1 MALPKGYTALT
12 GAGLES
18 KMNERGGHGPGIAD
32 QKQGETSMRRMTIS
46 SSFRQTQGQSMI
58 ETALLLPILL
68 LIVFNA
74 INFGYFFYVAV
85 NIAAAP
91 RSGVQYAIIGGSTP
105 AAPSLPYPGV
115 RNADGTWSSSCP
127 TTISD
132 TSPYVCTLSFH
143 DMSFLNNYSSVGG
156 VQVCSSW
163 LGYNG
168 TGINRKTNC
177 KQYGASPAY
186 APASDPEGALFTL
199 ARVDVTYTLTPI
211 LPAFQLPTPAGPIS
225 LVLIPSLNMHRQVS
239 MREMN

>member
-12 GAGLES
+12 VPALES
-18 KMNERGGHGPGIAD
+18 KMTKRGGYGPGIAD
-32 QKQGETSMRRMTIS
+32 QEQGETSMRRVTIS
-46 SSFRQTQGQSMI
+46 SSLRPTQGQSMI

-68 LIVFNA
+68 LIAFNA
-74 INFGYFFYVAV
+74 INFGYFFFVAV
-85 NIAAAP
+85 NMAASP

-127 TTISD
+127 TDITD
-132 TSPYVCTLSFH
+132 ASPYACTLSFH
-143 DMSFLNNYSSVGG
+143 DMSFLNSYSSVGG

-168 TGINRKTNC
+168 TGISKKTNC

-186 APASDPEGALFTL
+186 TPAPDPEAPLFTL
-199 ARVDVTYTLTPI
+199 ARVDATYTLTPI
-211 LPAFQLPTPAGPIS
+211 LPAF
-225 LVLIPSLNMHRQVS
+225 
-239 MREMN
+239 